1 MNKISS
7 TLKCQM
13 VIEERK
19 KKGLEVFNFGLGANP
34 LKPNKKYIECLKLW
48 CDKNQYTS
56 PFGIDGLQE
65 CMTHIMDV
73 ENYNIDKILFGN
85 GLKELIY
92 VLQSV
97 FDGIIVHITPAWVSY
112 KGQIKILGKL
122 KSLREFETTFEDG
135 YKIDCNTFNKFLD
148 EIHNENLNK
157 KIMVI
162 FNNPCNPT
170 GVVYTE
176 DEVKEIAEIC
186 RRNNVIVFAD
196 EIYMNLVYDIHTCS
210 IAKYYPEGVIRGS
223 SLSKDIGC
231 GGHRL
236 GWLTFPKELE
246 KLMFSCN
253 SIISTMFSCPSTPF
267 QYAILDF
274 FNDYDIYVLD
284 EICKN
289 TKIIFEKIIKDVNML
304 LNKTKIKYVN
314 PGFAWYLF
322 LDFENYRDLLDK
334 RGVRNNKELAEYFMN
349 EGIITVNGK
358 SFGSDKLT
366 VRLSLVDIKYKDGN
380 IDQSNIILGIRKFI
394 DLIK

>member
-7 TLKCQM
+7 TLRCQM

-19 KKGLEVFNFGLGANP
+19 KNGLEVFNFGLGANP
-34 LKPNKKYIECLKLW
+34 LKPNSTYIECLKLW
-48 CDKNQYTS
+48 CDKNEYTS

-65 CMTHIMDV
+65 CIKNFMEV
-73 ENYNIDKILFGN
+73 ENYNIDKVLFGN

-112 KGQIKILGKL
+112 KGQLKILGKL
-122 KSLREFETTFEDG
+122 DLLREFETTFENG
-135 YKIDCNTFNKFLD
+135 YKIDCDKFNKFIR

-176 DEVKEIAEIC
+176 DEVRETAEIC
-186 RRNNVIVFAD
+186 RKNNLVVFAD
-196 EIYMNLVYDIHTCS
+196 EIYMNLVYDIGTCS
-210 IAKYYPEGVIRGS
+210 IAKYYPKGVIRGS

-236 GWLTFPKELE
+236 GWLTFPKELND
-246 KLMFSCN
+246 LMLSCN
-253 SIISTMFSCPSTPF
+253 SYISSMYSCPSTPF
-267 QYAILDF
+267 QYCILDF
-274 FNDYDIYVLD
+274 LNGYMYEFNK
-284 EICKN
+284 ICKN
-289 TKIIFEKIIKDVNML
+289 TKNIIRKIIKDVVEIL
-304 LNKTKIKYVN
+304 DKTKIKYIK

-322 LDFENYRDLLDK
+322 LDFENYKDFLYK
-334 RGVRNNKELAEYFMN
+334 KGVTNSEELVDYFMN
-349 EGIITVNGK
+349 EGIISVNGK
-358 SFGSDKLT
+358 SFGSDKLS

-380 IDQSNIILGIRKFI
+380 IDHSNIILGIIKLI